1 MTKYLRVNDNG
12 VSRWGLLDNS
22 DIAILEKAPYLGLE
36 ISGKIISYNKNE
48 LLAPAEPSKIVCVG
62 LNYGEHI
69 KESQSANTVPEEP
82 VLFIKP
88 PTAVIGPN
96 DMIPCYRNLDRVDY
110 EGELAIVIGKKIFKV
125 DESQIR
131 DAIFGYTILNDVT
144 ARNLQKKDIQ
154 WTRAKG
160 FDGFCPIGPWIVTD
174 IDPTD
179 LKIETRLNDE
189 IRQSGRTSE
198 QIWDIFKL
206 TSFISNVMTLLPG
219 DIISTGTPKG
229 VGPVKPGDI
238 VSITIDNIGTLT
250 NGVKEA

>member
-1 MTKYLRVNDNG
+1 MTKFLRVNDMG
-12 VSRWGLLDNS
+12 EAKWGLLDNDS
-22 DIAILEKAPYLGLE
+22 IAILEKAPYLGLE
-36 ISGKIISYNKNE
+36 ISGKIVSLDERN
-48 LLAPAEPSKIVCVG
+48 LLAPAEPSKIICVG

-69 KESQSANTVPEEP
+69 KESQSANAIPEEP

-88 PTAVIGPN
+88 STAIIGPI
-96 DMIPCYRNLDRVDY
+96 DKIPCYGNLDRVDY
-110 EGELAIVIGKKIFKV
+110 EGELAIVIGKMIFRAS
-125 DESQIR
+125 EAEAR

-144 ARNLQKKDIQ
+144 ARNLQKKDVQ
-154 WTRAKG
+154 WTRAKS

-189 IRQSGRTSE
+189 LRQSGRTSE
-198 QIWDIFKL
+198 QIWNVFQL

-229 VGPVKPGDI
+229 VGPVKPGD
-238 VSITIDNIGTLT
+238 VVTITIENIGTLS
-250 NGVKEA
+250 NGVEEA

>member
-1 MTKYLRVNDNG
+1 MTKFVRVNDMG
-12 VSRWGLLDNS
+12 EAKWGLLDNDS
-22 DIAILEKAPYLGLE
+22 IAIIEKAPYLGLE
-36 ISGKIISYNKNE
+36 ISGKIIAYDGSN
-48 LLAPAEPSKIVCVG
+48 LLAPAEPSKIICVG

-69 KESQSANTVPEEP
+69 KESQSAKTIPEEP
-82 VLFIKP
+82 VLFMKP
-88 PTAVIGPN
+88 PSAIIGPN
-96 DMIPCYRNLDRVDY
+96 DKIPCYGNLDRVDY
-110 EGELAIVIGKKIFKV
+110 EGELAIVIGKKIFRADKALAL
-125 DESQIR
+125 

-144 ARNLQKKDIQ
+144 ARNLQKRDVQ
-154 WTRAKG
+154 WTRAKS

-189 IRQSGRTSE
+189 LRQSGRTSE
-198 QIWDIFKL
+198 QIWNVYQL

-229 VGPVKPGDI
+229 VGPIKPGDI
-238 VSITIDNIGTLT
+238 VTITIENIGTLS